1 MNNKIVE
8 QVAQLLNSSLNNVTP
23 TNVQANR
30 GIWDSYAEKWSQDAS
45 FVKKMASDVN
55 KMEV

>member
-1 MNNKIVE
+1 MENKNIVE

-30 GIWDSYAEKWSQDAS
+30 GVWDNYAQQWSSDAPY
-45 FVKKMASDVN
+45 VK
-55 KMEV
+55 